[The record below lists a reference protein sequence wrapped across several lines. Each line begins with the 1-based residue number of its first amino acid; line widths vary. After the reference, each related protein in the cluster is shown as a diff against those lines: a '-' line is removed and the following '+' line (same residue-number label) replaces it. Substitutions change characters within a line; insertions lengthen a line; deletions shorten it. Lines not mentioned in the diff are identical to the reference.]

1 MFERIM
7 KMSMLLSLVMVACPA
22 LAQISLDC
30 NAQLGEPQFSN
41 EQKHVVQQLLSD
53 EPPSA
58 TSSRLTKFWT
68 DWAVVRKEDKE
79 GQIRCWQAAVDVL
92 ANLQRSFWANVIH
105 AYRNGDG
112 SMSAE
117 LNTNIARLA
126 DLPAAAKVL
135 LSVPEAS
142 VYKTHASEFLVGV
155 AARKEVVW
163 MGTKIPPHALDS
175 SLDTGNWTR
184 LEQFFV
190 QGLAAQ

>member
-1 MFERIM
+1 M
-7 KMSMLLSLVMVACPA
+7 KISMLLSLVIAACPA
-22 LAQISLDC
+22 LAQVAPDC
-30 NAQLGEPQFSN
+30 NSRLGEPPFSN
-41 EQKHVVQQLLSD
+41 EQKYVVQQLLSD
-53 EPPSA
+53 EPPPA
-58 TSSRLTKFWT
+58 NSSRLTKFWT
-68 DWAVVRKEDKE
+68 DWPVIRSEDKE

-92 ANLQRSFWANVIH
+92 ANLQRSFWSNVIH

-112 SMSAE
+112 SMSVE

-135 LSVPEAS
+135 FSVPDAS
-142 VYKTHASEFLVGV
+142 VYKTQASEFLVGV

-163 MGTKIPPHALDS
+163 MGTKIPPHALDA

-184 LEQFFV
+184 VERFFV